1 MGGGRAA
8 ARPPADAGGDEGL
21 AMMKRF
27 RAVVERCNYALGMA
41 SGLGILAMGL
51 ILTYEVL
58 VRYLFSA
65 PTIWVQETSIYLYMW
80 TMLAAASYTLQK
92 RKHVHVDLLVDRLP
106 ARPKAVLE
114 ALTSAVG
121 TLFCGIVSVQAY
133 QMIEATVRFGKVS
146 ATPLRVPMWIPQSAL
161 LMGFVLL
168 TFQFAFSL
176 LDRVTELR
184 SHEAKGGAHA

>member
-1 MGGGRAA
+1 MIGQ
-8 ARPPADAGGDEGL
+8 L
-21 AMMKRF
+21 
-27 RAVVERCNYALGMA
+27 RAVVERCNLALGMA
-41 SGLGILAMGL
+41 SGLGVLAMGL

-80 TMLAAASYTLQK
+80 TMLAAGSYTLQK

-106 ARPKAVLE
+106 ARPRSVLE

-121 TLFCGIVSVQAY
+121 TVFCAIVSVQAY

-146 ATPLRVPMWIPQSAL
+146 ATPLRVPLWIPQSAL

-168 TFQFAFSL
+168 TFQFAFQF
-176 LDRVTELR
+176 LDRVIEFRT
-184 SHEAKGGAHA
+184 HEAKGGAHA

>member
-1 MGGGRAA
+1 
-8 ARPPADAGGDEGL
+8 
-21 AMMKRF
+21 MMTRF
-27 RAVVERCNYALGMA
+27 RHAVERCNYALGMI

-51 ILTYEVL
+51 ILTYEVF
-58 VRYLFSA
+58 VRYVFRA

-80 TMLAAASYTLQK
+80 TMLAAGSYTLQK

-114 ALTSAVG
+114 AMTSAVG
-121 TLFCGIVSVQAY
+121 TLFCAIVSVQAY

-146 ATPLRVPMWIPQSAL
+146 ATPLRVPLWIPQSAL

-168 TFQFAFSL
+168 TFQFAFHF
-176 LDRVTELR
+176 LDRVAEVKTR
-184 SHEAKGGAHA
+184 EAEGGVHA